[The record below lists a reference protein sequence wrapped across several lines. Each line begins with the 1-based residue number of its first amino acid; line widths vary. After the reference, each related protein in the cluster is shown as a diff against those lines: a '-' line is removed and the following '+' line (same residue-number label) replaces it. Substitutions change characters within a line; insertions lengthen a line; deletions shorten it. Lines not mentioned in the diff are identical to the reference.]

1 MVGKKTTEQFIQE
14 ARNTHGDMYGFP
26 IDAVF
31 DEVHQANM
39 SKTFPDG
46 TFHLIEVAPG
56 IKKVGKPPG
65 FHPPNV
71 RAVIEKIS
79 K

>member
-1 MVGKKTTEQFIQE
+1 MMNRLLMI
-14 ARNTHGDMYGFP
+14 FP

-31 DEVHQANM
+31 DEVHAANM

-46 TFHLIEVAPG
+46 TFHLQEVSPR
-56 IKKVGKPPG
+56 IFKVAKPPG

-71 RAVIEKIS
+71 RAVIEKIYP
-79 K
+79 